1 MPDIRIRIE
10 REGFAMRCASCGL
23 PLSPKRTHCPK
34 CGAASAGEPGRQ
46 NENATSQGE
55 VPQYA
60 FPPPWNGSLT
70 SQVNGKAQM
79 PYAGAWEIQ
88 QQAPSVRQA
97 VYQPM
102 GDEMP
107 PSGPFPDAGSTPFA
121 SG

>member
-70 SQVNGKAQM
+70 SQVNGKAFFF
-79 PYAGAWEIQ
+79 
-88 QQAPSVRQA
+88 QAEDGIRDLYVTGVQTCALPI
-97 VYQPM
+97 
-102 GDEMP
+102 
-107 PSGPFPDAGSTPFA
+107 
-121 SG
+121 